1 MESVP
6 ENDDYKALHE
16 KFISNGTGT
25 DSPVEILGIS
35 TIPILAVAL
44 NGLLVLTVNRIP
56 HTENWIGGNSKT
68 FLLSFY
74 LLDFV
79 VSSLPLLLSLTSM
92 SDNWMYIVF
101 LLCILVIL
109 WTAITKYN
117 KKIVPKGI
125 WPKSQP
131 AKKSS
136 KANKRIPKSEPL
148 GAGQAKTQVFDQM
161 ATTTG
166 KLIDYI
172 TNYRSS
178 MLLVTAMCILAVDF
192 PVFPRRFG
200 KTENFG
206 FGLMDIG

>member
-56 HTENWIGGNSKT
+56 QTENWIGGNSKS

-109 WTAITKYN
+109 WAAIAKYN

-125 WPKSQP
+125 WHKSQP

-136 KANKRIPKSEPL
+136 KASKRIPKSEPS
-148 GAGQAKTQVFDQM
+148 GAGQAKIQVFDQM